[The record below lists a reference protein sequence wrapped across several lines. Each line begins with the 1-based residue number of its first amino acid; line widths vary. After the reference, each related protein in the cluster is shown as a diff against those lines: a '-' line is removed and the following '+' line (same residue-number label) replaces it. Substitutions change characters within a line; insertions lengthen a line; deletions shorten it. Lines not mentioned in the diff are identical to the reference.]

1 MLFTS
6 LGQFHRTF
14 SIASKALNLSIP
26 SNKIRIK
33 SGKVCCSIVRHAL
46 TLLRQFRVG
55 NVLFEV
61 ACFVSGTVKPKDR
74 ARLDTHQLVAFDV
87 INN

>member
-14 SIASKALNLSIP
+14 SIASKALNLGIP

-46 TLLRQFRVG
+46 TLLRQFRG
-55 NVLFEV
+55 ENVLSEG
-61 ACFVSGTVKPKDR
+61 ACFISGTVNSKDR
-74 ARLDTHQLVAFDV
+74 VRLGTHQLVAFDV